1 MTELSLHILDIVQNS
16 IKAGANLVAINVHEN
31 VSENIFAIT
40 ITDNGCGMEKD
51 FLEDVVNPFRTTR
64 TTRKVGLGLSLLKN
78 ACELT
83 GGSLEIDSEV
93 GKGTVVCAR
102 FMHDSIDRQPLG
114 DMASTMATIIG
125 GNDKINYVYSHSI
138 NDTSF
143 EFSTVEI
150 RKVLG
155 EEIDLSNL
163 DVLNWIEGYIAEQ
176 EDNLY
181 GGAI

>member
-16 IKAGANLVAINVHEN
+16 IKAGSDMISIAVDEKIAD
-31 VSENIFAIT
+31 NIFVIT

-83 GGSLEIDSEV
+83 GGSLEITSEV
-93 GKGTVVCAR
+93 GKGTVVRAQ
-102 FMHDSIDRQPLG
+102 FVHDSIDRQPLG
-114 DMASTMATIIG
+114 DMASTMTTIIG
-125 GNDKINYVYSHSI
+125 GNDKINYVYSHSFDD
-138 NDTSF
+138 NYF
-143 EFSTVEI
+143 EFSTSEI
-150 RKVLG
+150 RKILG
-155 EEIDLSNL
+155 EEIELSNI
-163 DVLNWIEGYIAEQ
+163 DVLNWIEGYITEQ